1 MGLMSISGIVV
12 LVVIGVLIWWLVGKP
27 RNLRALPES
36 PEEVL
41 KRRYARGEI
50 NKEEYERMLSDLRR

>member
-1 MGLMSISGIVV
+1 MGLMSISGIVL